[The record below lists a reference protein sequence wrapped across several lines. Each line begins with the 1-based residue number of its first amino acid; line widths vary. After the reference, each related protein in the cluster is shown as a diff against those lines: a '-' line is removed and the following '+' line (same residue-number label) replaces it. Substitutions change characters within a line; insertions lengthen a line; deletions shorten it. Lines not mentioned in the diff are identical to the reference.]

1 MIQEESAV
9 AKLKL
14 PENMSQMA
22 LLSRGR
28 GPYLVMVAAVI
39 CCWMLATTTLVV
51 EAKLAARGKY
61 EMMATPAS
69 SSASSSSSGKNADEH
84 RGIIDN
90 VKMMFGG
97 GASNR
102 APAHDTPASACSCR
116 KYSLLLVTTRVGAPI
131 RGNQIKVE

>member
-1 MIQEESAV
+1 
-9 AKLKL
+9 
-14 PENMSQMA
+14 MSQMA

-28 GPYLVMVAAVI
+28 LPSLAVVVI
-39 CCWMLATTTLVV
+39 CFWMLLAVG

-61 EMMATPAS
+61 EMMATPSSSPAS
-69 SSASSSSSGKNADEH
+69 SSASGKNSDEH

-116 KYSLLLVTTRVGAPI
+116 K
-131 RGNQIKVE
+131 